1 VNPSPHALIVEDLDF
16 WQDAL
21 GEALAEA
28 GYQVYI
34 AASRAEA
41 LEALARHKFQ
51 LVVIDPVLDDTNRRN
66 RDGLHVLQHIL
77 DEELDVC
84 VVLVTSS
91 DPNRIQRELREMAP
105 DIPLFWKDEWED
117 ECFLAVVRRLMSV
130 KRGAWSVKRNANVAE

>member
-1 VNPSPHALIVEDLDF
+1 VNSSPYALIVEDLDF

-34 AASRAEA
+34 APGHAEA
-41 LEALARHKFQ
+41 LEALARNKFQ
-51 LVVIDPVLDDTNRRN
+51 LAVIDPVLDDTNRRN
-66 RDGLHVLQHIL
+66 RDGLRVLQHIL
-77 DEELDVC
+77 DEQLGMG

-91 DPNRIQRELREMAP
+91 DPNRIQHELREMAP

-117 ECFLAVVRRLMSV
+117 ERFLAVVRELMSV
-130 KRGAWSVKRNANVAE
+130 ERGA

>member
-1 VNPSPHALIVEDLDF
+1 VNSSPYALVVEDLDF

-34 AASRAEA
+34 APGRAEA
-41 LEALARHKFQ
+41 LEALARNKFQ
-51 LVVIDPVLDDTNRRN
+51 LAVIDPVLDDTNRRN
-66 RDGLHVLQHIL
+66 RDGLRVLQHIL
-77 DEELDVC
+77 DEQLGMG

-117 ECFLAVVRRLMSV
+117 ERFLAVVRGLMSV
-130 KRGAWSVKRNANVAE
+130 EREA